1 MRITILAVAVAL
13 GACGK
18 VDDSYPHGH
27 ELNFTRACE
36 AQGAPATLCACVWD
50 KIEAEIPRR
59 DFEALERLPITER
72 TAHPLQR
79 QIAGYALACAAP

>member
-1 MRITILAVAVAL
+1 MRIAVLTLLLVL
-13 GACGK
+13 GSCGRA
-18 VDDSYPHGH
+18 DDAYPPAH

-36 AQGAPATLCACVWD
+36 AQGAPTALCACAWG

-59 DFEALERLPITER
+59 DFEALERLPIAQR
-72 TAHPLQR
+72 AAHPLQR

>member
-1 MRITILAVAVAL
+1 MRIAILAVVVAL

-18 VDDSYPHGH
+18 ADGAYPPAY

-36 AQGAPATLCACVWD
+36 AQGAPADLCACAWG

-59 DFEALERLPITER
+59 DFEAWERLPVAER
-72 TAHPLQR
+72 AAHPLQR